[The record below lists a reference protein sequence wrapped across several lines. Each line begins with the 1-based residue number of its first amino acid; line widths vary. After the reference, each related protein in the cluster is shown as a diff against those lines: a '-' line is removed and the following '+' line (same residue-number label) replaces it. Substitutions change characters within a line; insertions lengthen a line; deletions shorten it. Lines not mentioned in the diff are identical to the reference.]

1 MSSITGQSISFEPP
15 IESAYTFHSISLA
28 SHHQPDRQLT
38 EPIGGSNLNMILL
51 GLGGNLPSRR
61 FGAPQATLEAALLAL
76 EERAVRVRRR
86 SRWYRT
92 RPVPDDGQP
101 WYVNGVAELET
112 VLPPH
117 ELLARA
123 LEVESAFGRVR
134 RRRWAPRVI
143 DLDIL
148 AYHDHEN
155 WGAVPAVA
163 PIVPHP
169 RLHERAFVLVPL
181 VELAPGWRH
190 PVFGRTAAEL
200 LAALPTGQFVAELE
214 PPAAAPAGGVAGGG
228 RTR

>member
-1 MSSITGQSISFEPP
+1 
-15 IESAYTFHSISLA
+15 
-28 SHHQPDRQLT
+28 
-38 EPIGGSNLNMILL
+38 MILL

-61 FGAPQATLEAALLAL
+61 FGAPQATFEAALAAL

-101 WYVNGVAELET
+101 WFVNGVAEIET
-112 VLPPH
+112 KLPPQ

-134 RRRWAPRVI
+134 GRRWAPRVI

-148 AYHDHEN
+148 AYHNHAN
-155 WGAVPAVA
+155 WGAVPPAA
-163 PIVPHP
+163 PVVPHP

-181 VELAPGWRH
+181 AELAPEWRH
-190 PVFGRTAAEL
+190 PVFGRTATEL
-200 LAALPTGQFVAELE
+200 LAVLPKGQYVAELE
-214 PPAAAPAGGVAGGG
+214 PPVSAAPPGAVAGGG